1 MKQTKST
8 EPPALL
14 DRLPQARIWIEAG
27 ISLACAGRLVRA
39 GYTSLEDL
47 GGASREDLLAVG
59 GIGDGTMEKLEGLL
73 GHPLPSPSS
82 FWREKGMPPRVA
94 TALAYAGI
102 DSLEALGKLS
112 REELLALRIRRPG
125 LEQCEALLGRPIHS
139 RARPRPVHGQPAVKE
154 RRPAPLPEVRE
165 ELESLHRHLLEMLVP
180 LQNRRIARTGSR
192 TEDDRLRLAL
202 WNAARELDPLL
213 SEAPAGL
220 NLTRNDPAAGEAL
233 YAFAVRRYF
242 SLRLLDDP
250 GYIYIPKHS
259 PEECQLRVFHEY
271 GRWWLTWLKLEEDM
285 SRPEALTRQ
294 LLVIDTADDGRL
306 YVTEV

>member
-1 MKQTKST
+1 MKRPKST

-27 ISLACAGRLVRA
+27 ISLACAGKLVRA
-39 GYTSLEDL
+39 GYASLEDL
-47 GGASREDLLAVG
+47 DGASREDLLAVG
-59 GIGDGTMEKLEGLL
+59 GIGAGTLEKLEQLL

-82 FWREKGMPPRVA
+82 VWLEKGLPPRVA
-94 TALAYAGI
+94 TALGKAGI

-112 REELLALRIRRPG
+112 REELLALGVRRPG
-125 LEQCEALLGRPIHS
+125 LERCEALLGRPIHS
-139 RARPRPVHGQPAVKE
+139 KARPRPVQARPAVKK
-154 RRPAPLPEVRE
+154 RRPARLPEIRE
-165 ELESLHRHLLEMLVP
+165 ELESLHHHLLEMLVP
-180 LQNRRIARTGSR
+180 LQNRKAVRTGSR

-220 NLTRNDPAAGEAL
+220 DLRRNDPAVGEAL

-242 SLRLLDDP
+242 SLRLLADP

-271 GRWWLTWLKLEEDM
+271 GRWWLTWLKLEGDM
-285 SRPEALTRQ
+285 NRPEAMTRE
-294 LLVIDTADDGRL
+294 LLLIETADDGRFH
-306 YVTEV
+306 VTAV